1 MNEII
6 RKRKSVRK
14 YDMTPLDASELE
26 KIKEQIDNVKPL
38 YPDIKYSI
46 DIVSKSKG
54 LLNVKAPHYLIFNS
68 EDNECAYENIGFIGQ
83 QLDLYFSGAG
93 IGSCWLGAAKPAEKN
108 LSDLPSVL
116 GMSFGKPAEPL
127 HRELNEFKRKPLS
140 AISEG
145 ADDRLEAARLAPSG
159 LNAQNWYFIA
169 ENGKIHCY
177 RKKANPLLGFIYNKL
192 ACIDIG
198 IAIYHIA
205 AESENFNFTKEE
217 NPPTRKGCI
226 YMGTVC

>member
-1 MNEII
+1 
-6 RKRKSVRK
+6 
-14 YDMTPLDASELE
+14 
-26 KIKEQIDNVKPL
+26 
-38 YPDIKYSI
+38 
-46 DIVSKSKG
+46 
-54 LLNVKAPHYLIFNS
+54 
-68 EDNECAYENIGFIGQ
+68 
-83 QLDLYFSGAG
+83 
-93 IGSCWLGAAKPAEKN
+93 
-108 LSDLPSVL
+108 
-116 GMSFGKPAEPL
+116 MSFGKPTEPL

-145 ADDRLEAARLAPSG
+145 TDDRLEAARLAPSG
-159 LNAQNWYFIA
+159 VNAQNWYFIA

-205 AESENFNFTKEE
+205 AESENFIFIKEK
-217 NPPTRKGCI
+217 NPPERKGCI